1 MLEQI
6 ATVPQQPKGPCKNDR
21 KTMLKKQALARY
33 FFMFFIILGNFE
45 NKSSLLRINEI
56 SRKFSRKKSFQF
68 G

>member
-33 FFMFFIILGNFE
+33 FFYFFIILGNF
-45 NKSSLLRINEI
+45 KKEI
-56 SRKFSRKKSFQF
+56 QF
-68 G
+68 TSN